1 MVSIKTPNQSL
12 EPTAAASAQFCVGHP
27 DQKKNKLMT
36 PQVNDSADSPFV
48 DRGTRL
54 FIVIVVLQLALHLGS
69 FISAKDPRLLMPHV
83 VACLQDLLLLT
94 LFWIGSLAVCRL
106 IPVRIRFFCRVLVLS
121 SLVGLG
127 LLLASY
133 PLFLRDYL
141 AFPVNVLAT
150 DTASAKVFV
159 LEYLGIASLWPVAV
173 ALALGIA
180 SLLVPFRI
188 SLPRLASRI
197 VLSLIVIAAAITL
210 PRSSPQPFV
219 YSLQQELTNQIFGG
233 DRVVP
238 YLRRPASRSDFETRL
253 PSSMLAAVQELRA
266 DHILLIVLEG
276 VTAKDFEDEFLP
288 LKGGFYER
296 VKEHAAYYRRYYA
309 TNLDSYT
316 SLIAML
322 TSVQIP
328 YRAYA
333 DESLYEA
340 VNKAP
345 SLTENLRNQGCRT
358 LFIST
363 YEHQPFVPTRN
374 QWDRIMD
381 RGDLPSLDGWV
392 SLGSRRMEAATEDR
406 AALSFMLDFIA
417 SSQKSFT
424 LHELVYGHS
433 PEWRAI
439 TGKTQLEYYN
449 IYLTDLLDRLT
460 AAQLESRTLI
470 VVVSD
475 HGNRSKSS
483 DAENYRVPLFVTGP
497 GVRPLVDDT
506 FRSHIDL
513 EGVIAHYLVDTALPP
528 NQGRFFVVGSTER
541 WVYGEIYE
549 TGDHLFLDDRTG
561 RLLAHSGSMDP
572 SKLYSDFQA
581 LIDEFGRR
589 YGN

>member
-1 MVSIKTPNQSL
+1 MLTLLDTQ
-12 EPTAAASAQFCVGHP
+12 
-27 DQKKNKLMT
+27 DQKKNKLIT
-36 PQVNDSADSPFV
+36 SQVNNSADSPFI

-54 FIVIVVLQLALHLGS
+54 FITFAVLQLALHLGS
-69 FISAKDPRLLMPHV
+69 FISAKDPRLLMPHA
-83 VACLQDLLLLT
+83 VAYLHDLLLLT
-94 LFWIGSLAVCRL
+94 LLWIGSFTVCRL
-106 IPVRIRFFCRVLVLS
+106 IPLRIRLFCRVLALS

-141 AFPVNVLAT
+141 AFPVNIFAT
-150 DTASAKVFV
+150 DTATAGVFV

-180 SLLVPFRI
+180 SLLVLFRI
-188 SLPRLASRI
+188 SLPRLACRFF
-197 VLSLIVIAAAITL
+197 LSLIVIASAITL

-238 YLRRPASRSDFETRL
+238 YLRRPASRSDFETHL
-253 PSSMLAAVQELRA
+253 SSSMLATVQELRA

-276 VTAKDFEDEFLP
+276 ITAKDFEEEFLP

-322 TSVQIP
+322 TSVQVP

-333 DESLYEA
+333 DKSLYDA
-340 VNKAP
+340 VNEAP
-345 SLTENLRNQGCRT
+345 SLTENLRNQGHET

-374 QWDRIMD
+374 HWDRIME
-381 RGDLPSLDGWV
+381 RGDLPSLNGWV
-392 SLGSRRMEAATEDR
+392 SLGSSRMEAATEDR
-406 AALSFMLDFIA
+406 AALPFMLDFIA

-433 PEWRAI
+433 PEWRAT
-439 TGKTQLEYYN
+439 TGKTQLEYYDM
-449 IYLTDLLDRLT
+449 YLSELQDRLI
-460 AAQLESRTLI
+460 AAQLELRTLI

-483 DAENYRVPLFVTGP
+483 DVENYRVPLLVTGP
-497 GVRPLVDDT
+497 SVRPLIDDT
-506 FRSHIDL
+506 FRAHINL
-513 EGVIAHYLVDTALPP
+513 ESIVTHYLVDAALPP
-528 NQGRFFVVGSTER
+528 NQERIFMVGSTER
-541 WVYGEIYE
+541 WVYGEIHE
-549 TGDHLFLDDRTG
+549 TGDHLFIDDRTG
-561 RLLAHSGSMDP
+561 LVLAHSGSMDP

-581 LIDEFGRR
+581 LLNGFGRR

>member
-1 MVSIKTPNQSL
+1 M
-12 EPTAAASAQFCVGHP
+12 F
-27 DQKKNKLMT
+27 
-36 PQVNDSADSPFV
+36 
-48 DRGTRL
+48 
-54 FIVIVVLQLALHLGS
+54 
-69 FISAKDPRLLMPHV
+69 
-83 VACLQDLLLLT
+83 
-94 LFWIGSLAVCRL
+94 
-106 IPVRIRFFCRVLVLS
+106 
-121 SLVGLG
+121 GLG

-133 PLFLRDYL
+133 PLFLREYL
-141 AFPVNVLAT
+141 AFPVNIFAT
-150 DTASAKVFV
+150 DTATVRVFV

-188 SLPRLASRI
+188 SLPRLACRI
-197 VLSLIVIAAAITL
+197 VLSLIIIAAAITM

-238 YLRRPASRSDFETRL
+238 SLRRPASRSDFETHL

-266 DHILLIVLEG
+266 DHILLLVLEG
-276 VTAKDFEDEFLP
+276 VTARDFEEEFLP
-288 LKGGFYER
+288 LKGGFFER
-296 VKEHAAYYRRYYA
+296 VKEHSAYYRQYYA

-322 TSVQIP
+322 TSVQVP

-333 DESLYEA
+333 DESLYDA
-340 VNKAP
+340 VNEAP
-345 SLTENLRNQGCRT
+345 SLTENLRNQGYRT

-374 QWDRIMD
+374 HWDRIMD

-392 SLGSRRMEAATEDR
+392 SLGSSRMEAATEDR
-406 AALSFMLDFIA
+406 AALPAILDFITT
-417 SSQKSFT
+417 SQKSFT

-433 PEWRAI
+433 PEWRAT
-439 TGKTQLEYYN
+439 TGKTQLEYYDA
-449 IYLTDLLDRLT
+449 YLTGLLDRLT
-460 AAQLESRTLI
+460 AAQLEPRTLI
-470 VVVSD
+470 IVVSD

-483 DAENYRVPLFVTGP
+483 DAENYRIPLLVTGH
-497 GVRPLVDDT
+497 GVRPLVDNT

-528 NQGRFFVVGSTER
+528 NQERVFVVGSTER
-541 WVYGEIYE
+541 WVYGEIHE
-549 TGDHLFLDDRTG
+549 TGDHLFIDDRSG
-561 RLLAHSGSMDP
+561 RVLAHSGNLKP

-581 LIDEFGRR
+581 LLDKFGRR